1 MKKIEFTNPHRKKH
15 FEFFNAMNHPHFNV
29 TVPVDITEFMSVIK
43 AQKLPFSYS
52 FIYFLSR
59 TANEIREFRW
69 RIRGDDVVEHEAVSP
84 SFTVNT
90 DEADVFSFCTVPFTA
105 DFNRFIIEART
116 ISEAM
121 RSDPSIEDEEGR
133 DDYLFL
139 SALPWLRFTSMQ
151 HAMQEH
157 PGDCVPRIS
166 WGKYYKTE
174 GRTLIPVSVQ
184 VHHAL
189 VDGRHVGAYFELLER
204 QLAAPSAWLEAN

>member
-1 MKKIEFTNPHRKKH
+1 MKKVEFTNPHRKKH
-15 FEFFNAMNHPHFNV
+15 FDFFNAMNHPHFNV
-29 TVPVDITEFMSVIK
+29 TVPVDITEFMASIK
-43 AQKLPFSYS
+43 TEGLSFSYT
-52 FIYFLSR
+52 FIYFISR
-59 TANEIREFRW
+59 AANEIKEFRW
-69 RIRGDDVVEHEAVSP
+69 RIRGEDVVEHEVVHP

-90 DEADVFSFCTVPFTA
+90 DETDVFSFCTVPFSPDVKKFTK
-105 DFNRFIIEART
+105 EART

-121 RSDPSIEDEEGR
+121 RSEPSIEDEEGR

-139 SALPWLRFTSMQ
+139 SALPWLRFSSMQ

-166 WGKYYKTE
+166 WGKFYKSE

-189 VDGRHVGAYFELLER
+189 VDGRHVGAYFELLEK
-204 QLAAPSAWLEAN
+204 QLATPSEWLDL

>member
-1 MKKIEFTNPHRKKH
+1 MKKINFTNPHRKKH
-15 FEFFNAMNHPHFNV
+15 FDFFNAMNHPHFNV
-29 TVPVDITEFMSVIK
+29 TVAVDITEFLSFTK
-43 AQKLPFSYS
+43 AHQLSFSYA

-69 RIRGDDVVEHEAVSP
+69 RIRGDDIVEHEVVSP

-90 DEADVFSFCTVPFTA
+90 DKTDVFSFCTVPFTA
-105 DFNRFIIEART
+105 DSISFMAEAQV

-121 RSDPSIEDEEGR
+121 KSDPSIEDEEGR

-166 WGKYYKTE
+166 WGKYYKAE
-174 GRTLIPVSVQ
+174 GRIVIPVSVQ

-189 VDGRHVGAYFELLER
+189 VDGRHVGAYFELLEK
-204 QLAAPSAWLEAN
+204 QLAAPSNWMEV

>member
-15 FEFFNAMNHPHFNV
+15 YEFFSAMNHPHFNV
-29 TVPVDITEFMSVIK
+29 TVPVDITEFMSFIK
-43 AQKLPFSYS
+43 SKDMSFSYS
-52 FIYFLSR
+52 FIFFLSR
-59 TANEIREFRW
+59 SANEIKEFRW
-69 RIRGDDVVEHEAVSP
+69 RIRNGEVFEHEAVHP

-90 DEADVFSFCTVPFTA
+90 DEADVFSFCTVPFSSDAKT
-105 DFNRFIIEART
+105 FTTKARE
-116 ISEAM
+116 ISNAM
-121 RSDPSIEDEEGR
+121 RSDPSLEDEAGR

-157 PGDCVPRIS
+157 PGDCIPRIS
-166 WGKYYKTE
+166 WGKYYTAE

-189 VDGRHVGAYFELLER
+189 VDGRHVGAFFELLEK
-204 QLAAPSAWLEAN
+204 QLAQPTDWIKP

>member
-29 TVPVDITEFMSVIK
+29 TVPVDITAFMASVK
-43 AQKLPFSYS
+43 SHGMSFSYS

-59 TANEIREFRW
+59 TANEIKEFRW
-69 RIRGDDVVEHEAVSP
+69 RIRGDDVVEHEVVHP

-90 DEADVFSFCTVPFTA
+90 DETDVFSFCTVPFSP
-105 DFNRFIIEART
+105 DVQNFISKARAV
-116 ISEAM
+116 SEAM
-121 RSDPSIEDEEGR
+121 RADPSIEDEEGR
-133 DDYLFL
+133 DDFLFL

-166 WGKYYKTE
+166 WGKFYETE
-174 GRTLIPVSVQ
+174 GRTMIPVSVQ

-189 VDGRHVGAYFELLER
+189 VDGRHVGAYFELLEK
-204 QLAAPSAWLEAN
+204 QLATPSDWLNL